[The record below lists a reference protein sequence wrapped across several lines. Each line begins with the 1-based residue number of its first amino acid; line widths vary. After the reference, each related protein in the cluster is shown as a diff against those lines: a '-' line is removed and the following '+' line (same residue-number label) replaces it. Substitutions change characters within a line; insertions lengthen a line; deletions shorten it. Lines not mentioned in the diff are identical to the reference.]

1 MNPGDCSLSREAVA
15 SDGGTAVA
23 GDNGDISTKGG
34 RDAGA
39 KEAQGCVNGCAL
51 TN

>member
-1 MNPGDCSLSREAVA
+1 MEELQWQGTMGTSRQ
-15 SDGGTAVA
+15 
-23 GDNGDISTKGG
+23 KGG

-39 KEAQGCVNGCAL
+39 KEGGAGIAQGCVNGCAL

>member
-1 MNPGDCSLSREAVA
+1 MA

-39 KEAQGCVNGCAL
+39 KEGGAGVAQGSVNGCAL